1 VTFANSLL
9 SAFTYRKFFNKRATV
24 LLEHNQQ
31 LSERLLQ
38 IRLLRGRF
46 IDTDSVFIVFRCF
59 RESIF
64 LTFEYFIYYGSP
76 YSLINMM
83 TLKYILNFTGIALAS
98 PGSRLSGGGRKP
110 LSTKL
115 DGKYEVRREVI
126 DETRRD
132 ETRRDETRRD
142 ETRQDKTRQDKTR
155 QDKTRQDKCSRLLER
170 SLKVCIIV
178 K

>member
-1 VTFANSLL
+1 MRSSVVKAENFAVTTSQTSLYSFLFPVTFANSLL
-9 SAFTYRKFFNKRATV
+9 SAFTNRKFFNKRATV

-59 RESIF
+59 RASIF

-83 TLKYILNFTGIALAS
+83 TLKYILNFTGIALAI
-98 PGSRLSGGGRKP
+98 LVTTCE
-110 LSTKL
+110 LCLNCFHQVTKSVTFS
-115 DGKYEVRREVI
+115 Y
-126 DETRRD
+126 
-132 ETRRDETRRD
+132 
-142 ETRQDKTRQDKTR
+142 
-155 QDKTRQDKCSRLLER
+155 
-170 SLKVCIIV
+170 
-178 K
+178 